1 MAEWISVKDRL
12 PEVEA
17 EVLVRAQWRCGDCIR
32 STVTTAMYEDGTV
45 LEDGSRWEWDEIWEW
60 GEYDEEKDKYRIP
73 EGWWESNHYSS
84 MDSYNNHIDDEV
96 THWMPLP
103 KPLEC
108 PAEEIQP
115 IDHSADVGKKA
126 ETRQSEFLKLF
137 PNARIAVDG
146 CIGGICPSDLD
157 TEFVCP
163 MQKRGSDYACCPE
176 CRRVYWHAEVKDN
189 AD

>member
-1 MAEWISVKDRL
+1 MDAVEFFEERDRM
-12 PEVEA
+12 
-17 EVLVRAQWRCGDCIR
+17 CKSFGGDCTGCDIYKVR
-32 STVTTAMYEDGTV
+32 MSNLSCNAFIFTRPREMVAIVE
-45 LEDGSRWEWDEIWEW
+45 RWA
-60 GEYDEEKDKYRIP
+60 KDHPRK
-73 EGWWESNHYSS
+73 
-84 MDSYNNHIDDEV
+84 
-96 THWMPLP
+96 
-103 KPLEC
+103 
-108 PAEEIQP
+108 
-115 IDHSADVGKKA
+115 
-126 ETRQSEFLKLF
+126 TRQSEFLKMF

>member
-1 MAEWISVKDRL
+1 MDAVEFLEEQYRMCEALRSHCEECGLSYINNKADLVFCADFIKRH
-12 PEVEA
+12 PEEAVAIVEKWA
-17 EVLVRAQWRCGDCIR
+17 KEHPR
-32 STVTTAMYEDGTV
+32 
-45 LEDGSRWEWDEIWEW
+45 
-60 GEYDEEKDKYRIP
+60 K
-73 EGWWESNHYSS
+73 
-84 MDSYNNHIDDEV
+84 
-96 THWMPLP
+96 
-103 KPLEC
+103 
-108 PAEEIQP
+108 
-115 IDHSADVGKKA
+115 
-126 ETRQSEFLKLF
+126 TRQSEFLKLF

>member
-1 MAEWISVKDRL
+1 MEA
-12 PEVEA
+12 VEFLEEQYRMCEA
-17 EVLVRAQWRCGDCIR
+17 LRSHCEECGLSYTNNKTDHVCGDFIKR
-32 STVTTAMYEDGTV
+32 HP
-45 LEDGSRWEWDEIWEW
+45 
-60 GEYDEEKDKYRIP
+60 EEAVAIVAKWAKEHPR
-73 EGWWESNHYSS
+73 
-84 MDSYNNHIDDEV
+84 
-96 THWMPLP
+96 
-103 KPLEC
+103 K
-108 PAEEIQP
+108 
-115 IDHSADVGKKA
+115 
-126 ETRQSEFLKLF
+126 TRQSEFLKMF